1 MNETRRKSELR
12 RFGAIRRR
20 RVLRR
25 DPPPPSL
32 RPDQTRISWAEALP
46 SGRWPS
52 RREAAQL
59 PWPLLGSLAL
69 HGLVLALLLLDLWPR
84 QGGEQPLPPPAIEM
98 VFDTGQPEPQASG
111 APEGEIPDALEPPAR
126 AEAPPPAP
134 EAPSTSQP
142 PSPPLEPQL
151 AMPLPPVPPAQVPPP
166 PIPPP
171 PSPEPPRTAPPPP
184 APQRAE
190 TPQPPAAP
198 LPPPL
203 PALAELPPRPPEPVP
218 RLSAE
223 IPPPETPPDLLAQPT
238 PLRIT
243 PPRLPPPPQVQ
254 PRPSPATPP
263 RPTQQAQ
270 PSPRLPGIVLPEGFN
285 LSQPRPAPGR
295 PAGPRAPLDF
305 SLDPR
310 LLEGR
315 TSPDR
320 TVQVRGA
327 QVGPD
332 WSNAFRR
339 WLDQNLRY
347 PQRAIQDGDS
357 GTVQVRITANPDGTV
372 RQVRLLRPSASPAL
386 NSGTSMPF
394 AGARLPAF
402 PPGSDPNGVEVDLT
416 VNYILIRR

>member
-1 MNETRRKSELR
+1 M
-12 RFGAIRRR
+12 
-20 RVLRR
+20 
-25 DPPPPSL
+25 
-32 RPDQTRISWAEALP
+32 
-46 SGRWPS
+46 
-52 RREAAQL
+52 
-59 PWPLLGSLAL
+59 
-69 HGLVLALLLLDLWPR
+69 
-84 QGGEQPLPPPAIEM
+84 
-98 VFDTGQPEPQASG
+98 
-111 APEGEIPDALEPPAR
+111 
-126 AEAPPPAP
+126 
-134 EAPSTSQP
+134 
-142 PSPPLEPQL
+142 
-151 AMPLPPVPPAQVPPP
+151 
-166 PIPPP
+166 
-171 PSPEPPRTAPPPP
+171 
-184 APQRAE
+184 
-190 TPQPPAAP
+190 
-198 LPPPL
+198 
-203 PALAELPPRPPEPVP
+203 
-218 RLSAE
+218 
-223 IPPPETPPDLLAQPT
+223 
-238 PLRIT
+238 
-243 PPRLPPPPQVQ
+243 
-254 PRPSPATPP
+254 
-263 RPTQQAQ
+263 
-270 PSPRLPGIVLPEGFN
+270 VLPEGFN

-394 AGARLPAF
+394 VGARLPAF

>member
-1 MNETRRKSELR
+1 M
-12 RFGAIRRR
+12 
-20 RVLRR
+20 
-25 DPPPPSL
+25 P
-32 RPDQTRISWAEALP
+32 
-46 SGRWPS
+46 
-52 RREAAQL
+52 L

-69 HGLVLALLLLDLWPR
+69 HSLVLALLLLDVWPR
-84 QGGEQPLPPPAIEM
+84 QDGDQPLPPPAIEM

-111 APEGEIPDALEPPAR
+111 APEGETPDAVEPPAR

-142 PSPPLEPQL
+142 PSPPPSPPLVPQL
-151 AMPLPPVPPAQVPPP
+151 AMPLPPLPPAQVPPP

-171 PSPEPPRTAPPPP
+171 PSPEPPRAAPPPP
-184 APQRAE
+184 APPRAE

-223 IPPPETPPDLLAQPT
+223 IPPPETPPEWLAQPT
-238 PLRIT
+238 PPPIT
-243 PPRLPPPPQVQ
+243 APRLPIPPPAQ
-254 PRPSPATPP
+254 PRPTPPP

-270 PSPRLPGIVLPEGFN
+270 PSPRLPGMVLPEGFT

-372 RQVRLLRPSASPAL
+372 RQVRLLSPSASPAL
-386 NSGTSMPF
+386 NSGTTMPF

-416 VNYILIRR
+416 VNYILLRR

>member
-1 MNETRRKSELR
+1 MNQTRRNSELR

-20 RVLRR
+20 RRQRR
-25 DPPPPSL
+25 DPQPPSL
-32 RPDQTRISWAEALP
+32 RPDQSRLSWAEPLP
-46 SGRWPS
+46 TGRWPS
-52 RREAAQL
+52 RREAGQL

-69 HGLVLALLLLDLWPR
+69 HSLVLALLLLDVWPR
-84 QGGEQPLPPPAIEM
+84 QDGDQPLPPPAIEM

-111 APEGEIPDALEPPAR
+111 APEGETPDAVEPPAR

-134 EAPSTSQP
+134 EAPSPAQP
-142 PSPPLEPQL
+142 PSPPPSPPLAPQL
-151 AMPLPPVPPAQVPPP
+151 ALPLPPLPPAQVPPP

-171 PSPEPPRTAPPPP
+171 PSPAPPRAAPPPP
-184 APQRAE
+184 APPRAE

-223 IPPPETPPDLLAQPT
+223 IPPPETPPEWLAQPT
-238 PLRIT
+238 P
-243 PPRLPPPPQVQ
+243 RLPIPPPAQ
-254 PRPSPATPP
+254 PRPTPPP

-270 PSPRLPGIVLPEGFN
+270 PSPRLPGMVLPEGFT

-310 LLEGR
+310 LLAGR

-402 PPGSDPNGVEVDLT
+402 PPGADPNGVEVDLT
-416 VNYILIRR
+416 VNYILLRR